1 LPAGDHAGGGPSFVT
16 VSWNVFKEHNK
27 TSLVGHSDTH
37 AADRGRLKMTYHH
50 NWFQS
55 DSRLP
60 RVRFGEVH
68 VFNNFYDGV
77 KTYGVASTMDAAVVV
92 EANYFR
98 NVRRPMLVG

>member
-1 LPAGDHAGGGPSFVT
+1 VT

-37 AADRGRLKMTYHH
+37 AADRGRLKVTYHH